1 MLDAKYANYTG
12 AQFSVRNPDG
22 TTTIGSGGPQGD
34 LSGFDLTRS
43 PHATANIGA
52 FVAYPVGDG
61 KLKANVNY
69 AYNSGFKWESDN
81 RLKQNAYGLVN
92 AQIGWNAPNDRFSV
106 DVFAKNLT
114 NTKYSVWMVSTTNG
128 DLYAPAAPRL
138 WGAELNFK
146 Y

>member
-1 MLDAKYANYTG
+1 MAKE
-12 AQFSVRNPDG
+12 AQARIKLNKLLEAAGWRF
-22 TTTIGSGGPQGD
+22 
-34 LSGFDLTRS
+34 FD
-43 PHATANIGA
+43 
-52 FVAYPVGDG
+52 DG